1 MLKYVISLIS
11 NLLDYIFE
19 DVVKTDNIVVS
30 GRFQNIGIVL
40 SVGWEMYCVTTFEF
54 DTGVIFFRENFGNF
68 DARNKDKQVNVT

>member
-40 SVGWEMYCVTTFEF
+40 SVG
-54 DTGVIFFRENFGNF
+54 
-68 DARNKDKQVNVT
+68 